1 MKSKKLPPSDLTVW
15 AIDDDEINLDIMRDL
30 LDQLGVTSVQVM
42 SHSRKAMGLL
52 ATTTNPPDVII
63 LDIYMP
69 DMDGI
74 EFMTELAKRQFA
86 GGLIL
91 ISGVNIEMLDL
102 ARQLATESGM
112 NVLAAMEKPIQ
123 LSELAK
129 VMDLG
134 L

>member
-1 MKSKKLPPSDLTVW
+1 MKSKKLPQSDLTVW

-30 LDQLGVTSVQVM
+30 LDQLGVTSVQAM

-52 ATTTNPPDVII
+52 ETTTNPPDVII

-91 ISGVNIEMLDL
+91 VSGVNIEMLDL

-123 LSELAK
+123 LSELARA
-129 VMDLG
+129 MGLDL
-134 L
+134 